1 MPALK
6 TLVAVRSKEV
16 PSISLILVL
25 ACYMNST
32 LQQLFMIPSFKKHIP
47 MLQDPKFDPSR
58 AHDNLL
64 FQLKRLF
71 YGMNHI
77 DKEYFSPK
85 MFCLAFKDIDGSP
98 TSFIEQ
104 KDAFEFLSLF
114 MDRIE
119 EQLKGTKYANIIKAH
134 FGGLYS
140 NELICKG
147 CPHYYEREEPFL
159 ALNLTVKNKRSIKDG
174 LERLIEGEILDGD
187 NAYYCEQCKA
197 KVKTIKRTSIKKLP
211 PYLFLNLQRFEYNF
225 DLNIRVKV
233 NDFCEFPM
241 ELDMTPYT
249 QQHLSKIEKQPKN
262 DTNSK
267 TLEENDHAK
276 YTLKGVVIHMGT
288 ADSGHYYSI
297 IRDRR
302 SDDSGDT
309 WIEFNDEKVS
319 EFNMNNLPN
328 IAFGDREGCPTIQSA
343 YVLVYEKKE
352 QSEDLQKLEQEIHA
366 QDSRDTTNRIEE
378 FAMEKVARE
387 VQKKNKRIF
396 YISNIFSA
404 QYPAFIRSL
413 IENYEQAC
421 SFAEGV
427 VPVPAA
433 TDEMQNQSQSQSME
447 DEDDPQVA
455 RDSFRNLFSFV
466 WVVYCTSILRMD
478 DRELSIQKTFFE
490 WLYSRVVK
498 DTQNCI
504 SVLEYFVH
512 HDFFTE
518 MLLQNPHQRS
528 RRFLVSLI
536 TKAFRKVYKTEKA
549 ENYLFEVDDRGS
561 PISAC
566 ANFLSSAINL
576 LDTTKL
582 YLQTLGEYFY
592 MFIAIIK
599 IDSDLL
605 QYLLSKDFLGR
616 LLTYFFMHRDGEG
629 KDQYPELNFFEY
641 NLPIDFDSE
650 IISPY
655 REWKEDDFTN
665 SNITNLA
672 YFFQLVWKL
681 LRYTSA
687 PIGQGQTKRMHYNS
701 KVNYMLS
708 SKETRLLNL
717 TQDQIIEMID
727 SIDATNKRVLKDV
740 CRIIAYAS
748 YNSLNNSNAC
758 CKHIQSELESD
769 TENERIPELLVLI
782 RELSHLKDS
791 LQQRRVKM
799 LFSFKYLIFLRI
811 VLSSNI

>member
-1 MPALK
+1 
-6 TLVAVRSKEV
+6 
-16 PSISLILVL
+16 
-25 ACYMNST
+25 
-32 LQQLFMIPSFKKHIP
+32 
-47 MLQDPKFDPSR
+47 
-58 AHDNLL
+58 
-64 FQLKRLF
+64 
-71 YGMNHI
+71 
-77 DKEYFSPK
+77 
-85 MFCLAFKDIDGSP
+85 
-98 TSFIEQ
+98 
-104 KDAFEFLSLF
+104 
-114 MDRIE
+114 
-119 EQLKGTKYANIIKAH
+119 
-134 FGGLYS
+134 
-140 NELICKG
+140 
-147 CPHYYEREEPFL
+147 
-159 ALNLTVKNKRSIKDG
+159 
-174 LERLIEGEILDGD
+174 
-187 NAYYCEQCKA
+187 
-197 KVKTIKRTSIKKLP
+197 
-211 PYLFLNLQRFEYNF
+211 
-225 DLNIRVKV
+225 
-233 NDFCEFPM
+233 
-241 ELDMTPYT
+241 
-249 QQHLSKIEKQPKN
+249 
-262 DTNSK
+262 
-267 TLEENDHAK
+267 
-276 YTLKGVVIHMGT
+276 
-288 ADSGHYYSI
+288 
-297 IRDRR
+297 
-302 SDDSGDT
+302 
-309 WIEFNDEKVS
+309 
-319 EFNMNNLPN
+319 
-328 IAFGDREGCPTIQSA
+328 
-343 YVLVYEKKE
+343 
-352 QSEDLQKLEQEIHA
+352 
-366 QDSRDTTNRIEE
+366 
-378 FAMEKVARE
+378 
-387 VQKKNKRIF
+387 
-396 YISNIFSA
+396 
-404 QYPAFIRSL
+404 
-413 IENYEQAC
+413 
-421 SFAEGV
+421 
-427 VPVPAA
+427 
-433 TDEMQNQSQSQSME
+433 
-447 DEDDPQVA
+447 
-455 RDSFRNLFSFV
+455 
-466 WVVYCTSILRMD
+466 MD

-782 RELSHLKDS
+782 CELSHLKDS
-791 LQQRRVKM
+791 LQQRRNRTLLKYLVQTMAKRPDDYSSLN
-799 LFSFKYLIFLRI
+799 LFSEFLLRLIHKNPAIRPPMENLGLYDEAINALQSYCLKSNHIHAVHASRPINFQALEKKKDILREHIGYFEEFRDGTDREEDQCSDTSSQPSVPNYKRQQPVQYYDSLKKKWRKGVVEDTYEDVVKVKKMKPPGSESPEYEWFDNDDTSYLRPEGRPEIEQENDGPAI
-811 VLSSNI
+811 DLSTKEFGQDEDYTTDGLSVRPNSAASSPDLD

>member
-1 MPALK
+1 
-6 TLVAVRSKEV
+6 
-16 PSISLILVL
+16 
-25 ACYMNST
+25 MNST

-47 MLQDPKFDPSR
+47 MLQDPKFDP
-58 AHDNLL
+58 AKAYDNLL
-64 FQLKRLF
+64 FQLKRLS
-71 YGMNHI
+71 YGMDHI

-85 MFCLAFKDIDGSP
+85 MFCLAFKDIDGSA

-134 FGGLYS
+134 FGGLLS

-174 LERLIEGEILDGD
+174 LERLTEGEILDGD
-187 NAYYCEQCKA
+187 NAYYCEQCKM
-197 KVKTIKRTSIKKLP
+197 KVKTVKRASIKKLP

-249 QQHLSKIEKQPKN
+249 QQHLSKIEKQTKN

-267 TLEENDHAK
+267 PLEENDHAK
-276 YTLKGVVIHMGT
+276 YILKGVVIHMGT

-297 IRDRR
+297 IRDKK

-319 EFNMNNLPN
+319 EFNMNSLPN

-352 QSEDLQKLEQEIHA
+352 HSEDLQKLEEEIHTP
-366 QDSRDTTNRIEE
+366 RETTNNREEE
-378 FAMEKVARE
+378 FAMQHVVEE
-387 VQKKNKRIF
+387 VSKKNKRIF
-396 YISNIFSA
+396 YISNMFSP
-404 QYPAFIRSL
+404 QYPAFIQSL
-413 IENYEQAC
+413 IKNYEEAC
-421 SFAEGV
+421 FSAQGV
-427 VPVPAA
+427 VPASD
-433 TDEMQNQSQSQSME
+433 TQNQSHSME
-447 DEDDPQVA
+447 EEDDDPQVTQA
-455 RDSFRNLFSFV
+455 SFRSLFSFV

-478 DRELSIQKTFFE
+478 DREQALQKTFFE
-490 WLYSRVVK
+490 WLYSRVLK
-498 DTQNCI
+498 DTQNCTR
-504 SVLEYFVH
+504 VLDYFLN

-536 TKAFRKVYKTEKA
+536 TKAFRKIYKNEKA
-549 ENYLFEVDDRGS
+549 DNYLFEVDDTGA

-582 YLQTLGEYFY
+582 YLQTFGEYFY
-592 MFIAIIK
+592 MFLAIIK
-599 IDSDLL
+599 IDPDLV

-616 LLTYFFMHRDGEG
+616 LLVYFFMHRDGEG
-629 KDQYPELNFFEY
+629 RNQYPELSSFEY
-641 NLPIDFDSE
+641 NLPIEYNSE
-650 IISPY
+650 ITSPH
-655 REWKEDDFTN
+655 REFKEDDFTH
-665 SNITNLA
+665 SSVTNLD
-672 YFFQLVWKL
+672 YFFQLMWKL
-681 LRYTSA
+681 VKYTSA
-687 PIGQGQTKRMHYNS
+687 PVGPGNCRRMHHHAS
-701 KVNYMLS
+701 INYILS
-708 SKETRLLNL
+708 AKENRLLNL
-717 TQDQIIEMID
+717 TQDQIVEMID
-727 SIDATNKRVLKDV
+727 AVDADNKRALK
-740 CRIIAYAS
+740 
-748 YNSLNNSNAC
+748 AC
-758 CKHIQSELESD
+758 CRVIAFASFDSSTNSTACIKHINAEFEED
-769 TENERIPELLVLI
+769 TENERSPDLFGLI
-782 RELSHLKDS
+782 KEVSRIKDS
-791 LQQRRVKM
+791 FHQKRVKPNLRRFIFNP
-799 LFSFKYLIFLRI
+799 LFRI
-811 VLSSNI
+811 AIYSKRLSKLW